1 MQSTS
6 QDESACRVEA
16 RSRNKIDD
24 RGKREVVNFLF
35 PGVTP
40 RPRYDGFDLVV
51 NLSMPQR
58 YCPSCARV
66 FNKKEKK
73 RRKKDKEKS
82 KKEGMTP

>member
-35 PGVTP
+35 PSVTP
-40 RPRYDGFDLVV
+40 RSRYDGFDLVV

-66 FNKKEKK
+66 FNKKEKEEGKRTKKRVK
-73 RRKKDKEKS
+73 RRK
-82 KKEGMTP
+82 

>member
-1 MQSTS
+1 MQSSS

-73 RRKKDKEKS
+73 EEKRTKKRVKRRK
-82 KKEGMTP
+82 

>member
-1 MQSTS
+1 MQSSS

-35 PGVTP
+35 PDVTP

-73 RRKKDKEKS
+73 KEGKRTKKGVKRRK
-82 KKEGMTP
+82 

>member
-24 RGKREVVNFLF
+24 REKREVVNFLF
-35 PGVTP
+35 LSVTP
-40 RPRYDGFDLVV
+40 RPRYDGSDLVV

-66 FNKKEKK
+66 FSKKEKK
-73 RRKKDKEKS
+73 EGKRIKKRAKRRK
-82 KKEGMTP
+82 

>member
-1 MQSTS
+1 MQSSS

-35 PGVTP
+35 PSVTP

-73 RRKKDKEKS
+73 EGKRTKKRVKRRK
-82 KKEGMTP
+82 

>member
-35 PGVTP
+35 LSVTP
-40 RPRYDGFDLVV
+40 RPRYDGSDLVV

-66 FNKKEKK
+66 FSKKEKK
-73 RRKKDKEKS
+73 EGKRIKKRAKRRK
-82 KKEGMTP
+82 